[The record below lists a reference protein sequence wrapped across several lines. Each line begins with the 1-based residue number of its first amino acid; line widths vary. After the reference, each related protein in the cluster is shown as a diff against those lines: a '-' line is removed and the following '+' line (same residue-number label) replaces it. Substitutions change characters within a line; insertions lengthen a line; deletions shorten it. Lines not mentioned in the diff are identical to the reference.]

1 MDLPIY
7 LKQGKSLYIQIYE
20 QIKQAILNKTIAAQ
34 SKLPSKRR
42 LAAQLGVSIHTV
54 REAYDQLL
62 AEGYIVSR
70 ERSGYFV
77 SAFEEEWQ
85 PVTEKKHIQ
94 ETEPPRNQKIII
106 DFNSGHVD
114 TINFPYQIWKRYI
127 RLHTNEG
134 SLTNSSWQGEWELRT
149 EIANYAGRSR
159 GVQCRAEQVFLYSG
173 TQMQLQDLCQYIG
186 LNLTIGMEEP
196 GFIRAK
202 AVFKK
207 LGLKVTPIQVDEHGV
222 TIPNQ
227 KLHLLYTTPAHQFP
241 LGMIMSL
248 ERRTGL
254 LNWAIGNKSFI
265 IEDDYDSEFRY
276 SGLPIPSFAQ
286 LDQLQHVI
294 YFGTFSKSLIPS
306 IRMSYMIL
314 PESLI
319 ESFEKFNEHQK
330 STVSRMEQLA
340 VADFIR
346 EGHYERHLAKMRTI
360 YRKKHQAL
368 LQAIQTLMPN
378 NYEVIGEN
386 SGLHILIKL
395 PPHLTEEEAIQKA
408 LEKRIRVYPASISY
422 MAQPKTNMVILG
434 YGGLTIPQIEEG
446 ISQLAIAW
454 DKGTVPLSH
463 TM

>member
-20 QIKQAILNKTIAAQ
+20 QIKQAILTKTIATQ

-77 SAFEEEWQ
+77 STFEEEWQ
-85 PVTEKKHIQ
+85 PVTEKKYIQ
-94 ETEPPRNQKIII
+94 ETEPPTTNQRIKI

-127 RLHTNEG
+127 RLHTNEA
-134 SLTNSSWQGEWELRT
+134 SLANSPWQGEWGLRT
-149 EIANYAGRSR
+149 EIANYVRRSR
-159 GVQCRAEQVFLYSG
+159 GVQCRANQVFLNSG
-173 TQMQLQDLCQYIG
+173 TQMQLQDLCLYFG
-186 LNLTIGMEEP
+186 LDLTIGMEEP

-207 LGLKVTPIQVDEHGV
+207 LGLKVIPIQVDEHGI

-227 KLHLLYTTPAHQFP
+227 EVNLLYTTPAHQFP

-254 LNWAIGNKSFI
+254 LNWSRGNKSFL

-276 SGLPIPSFAQ
+276 SGLPISSFAQ

-306 IRMSYMIL
+306 IRMSYLIL

-330 STVSRMEQLA
+330 SAVSRIEQLA

-346 EGHYERHLAKMRTI
+346 DGHYERHLAKMRTV
-360 YRKKHQAL
+360 YRKKRQSL
-368 LQAIQTLMPN
+368 LQAIKSFFPN
-378 NYEVIGEN
+378 NFEIIGEN

-395 PPHLTEEEAIQKA
+395 PPHLTEEEAIQRA
-408 LEKRIRVYPASISY
+408 LEKSIRVYPASISY
-422 MAQPKTNMVILG
+422 MKQPKTNMVILG

-446 ISQLAIAW
+446 ISQLAEVW
-454 DKGTVPLSH
+454 D
-463 TM
+463 